1 MLQRFHNVRRF
12 VVPVLLVCWEWKFF
26 LTSIG
31 NDVAT
36 LKSGVAARFDK
47 VVPTLWQ
54 CHKVVS
60 FQSVLQRLY
69 NIVSTS
75 FQLIEIPWKAVF
87 VRQQILINVQ
97 IIQKVEALHLLHAG
111 LTKTFLHKTL
121 ICISYQPLFIFIQL
135 CSHCTNYFRCN
146 CKTKHLG
153 IIRITIY
160 QPINVLV
167 VCISRCYHVS
177 YVGSI

>member
-1 MLQRFHNVRRF
+1 MKVFSNVNWQRCGNVKKWCCSKVWQSSTNVVTMSQRCFVPKCLTTSLQHCVNIFSAN
-12 VVPVLLVCWEWKFF
+12 WD
-26 LTSIG
+26 S
-31 NDVAT
+31 
-36 LKSGVAARFDK
+36 LKSCFCQAIDTYKCANNSKSWDSAS
-47 VVPTLWQ
+47 LAW
-54 CHKVVS
+54 
-60 FQSVLQRLY
+60 
-69 NIVSTS
+69 
-75 FQLIEIPWKAVF
+75 
-87 VRQQILINVQ
+87 
-97 IIQKVEALHLLHAG
+97 G

-121 ICISYQPLFIFIQL
+121 ICVSYQPLFIFIQL